1 MRVSKILM
9 FAALASLPA
18 VGLAQEDEKREK
30 SYLLPALEIIGFDAL
45 LNVFDR
51 LVLGEPYHSS
61 MSSIRT
67 NLRRRWV
74 TENDPFEINQFG
86 HPYQGAMY
94 HGFARAS
101 GLNYWTSLGYTF
113 AGSAMWE
120 IAGETSPPSW
130 NDQIASGIAG
140 SFLGEALFRVGNLML
155 ETGPQPAR
163 RSRRF
168 VTAATSTPLSLNRH
182 LFGQRFDQI
191 YPSKNA
197 AYYRRIYVGASTT
210 TETQGDANVNLRPTE
225 GVFDIS
231 MEYGLPGAKGYR
243 YTRPFDYFS
252 MQVTASSGSVLES
265 ILLRGL
271 LVGTAYQGGDAFQ
284 GAWGLYGNYDYIA
297 PQLFRVSSTAL
308 ALGTTFEWRPSD
320 VVGVQATALTGA
332 GYAAVGALTR
342 RDTSDYHYGIAPQ
355 AVLAS
360 RVIFGDRAALDVS
373 GREYYVSR
381 VAGTNGHDNIVR
393 FDAAFTVRLHEQ
405 RALALRYLVSR
416 RDAFFPDVGSRRQV
430 RGTIGLFLTM
440 LGHDRFGLVP
450 RD

>member
-1 MRVSKILM
+1 MLS
-9 FAALASLPA
+9 AAVPSVAIGQS
-18 VGLAQEDEKREK
+18 EEEREK

-51 LVLGEPYHSS
+51 LVLGDPYHTS
-61 MSSIRT
+61 MASIRR

-74 TENDPFEINQFG
+74 TENDPFAINQFG

-101 GLNYWTSLGYTF
+101 GLNFWTSLGYTF
-113 AGSAMWE
+113 TGSAMWE
-120 IAGETSPPSW
+120 IAGETTAPSW

-140 SFLGEALFRVGNLML
+140 SFLGEALFRVGNLVL
-155 ETGPQPAR
+155 ETGPTPPR

-168 VTAATSTPLSLNRH
+168 VSAASSPPLSLNRH
-182 LFGQRFDQI
+182 LFGQRFDRI
-191 YPSKNA
+191 YSSRNA
-197 AYYRRIYVGASTT
+197 PYYRRIHIGASTT
-210 TETQGDANVNLRPTE
+210 TESGGDANVDLRPTE
-225 GVFDIS
+225 GVVDIS
-231 MEYGLPGAKGYR
+231 MEYGLPGVHEYH

-252 MQVTASSGSVLES
+252 MQVTATSGSGLES

-271 LVGTAYQGGDAFQ
+271 LVGSAYHAGEAYHGT
-284 GAWGLYGNYDYIA
+284 WGLYGNYDYIE
-297 PQLFRVSSTAL
+297 PQLFRVSSTAVT
-308 ALGTTFEWRPSD
+308 LGTTFEWRPSD
-320 VVGVQATALTGA
+320 AVGIQATALAGA

-355 AVLAS
+355 AVIAS
-360 RVIFGDRAALDVS
+360 RVIFGDRASIDVS
-373 GREYYVSR
+373 GREFYVSR
-381 VAGTNGHDNIVR
+381 VAGTSGHDNIVR
-393 FDAAFTVRLHEQ
+393 LDAALSVRLSQQ
-405 RALALRYLVSR
+405 RALTLRYLASR

-430 RGTIGLFLTM
+430 RGTVGLFLTM

>member
-1 MRVSKILM
+1 VRFLKVLPVLLVMAAPVSLR
-9 FAALASLPA
+9 
-18 VGLAQEDEKREK
+18 AQAEEKPKK
-30 SYLLPALEIIGFDAL
+30 SYVIPALEIIGFDAL
-45 LNVFDR
+45 LNAFDR
-51 LVLGEPYHSS
+51 LVLGEPYHTSAA
-61 MSSIRT
+61 SIRR

-101 GLNYWTSLGYTF
+101 GLNFWTSLGYTF

-120 IAGETSPPSW
+120 IAGETTPPSW

-140 SFLGEALFRVGNLML
+140 SFLGEALFRVGNLIL

-163 RSRRF
+163 RTRRL
-168 VTAATSTPLSLNRH
+168 VTTATSVPLSVNRR
-182 LFGQRFDQI
+182 LFGQRFDQV
-191 YPSKNA
+191 YASKNA
-197 AYYRRIYVGASTT
+197 AYYRRIYMGASAT
-210 TETQGDANVNLRPTE
+210 TESQGDANVSLRPTE
-225 GVFDIS
+225 GVFDVS
-231 MEYGLPGAKGYR
+231 MEYGLPGAEGYR

-252 MQVTASSGSVLES
+252 MQATATTGSGLES

-271 LVGTAYQGGDAFQ
+271 LVGTGYGLGDMR

-320 VVGVQATALTGA
+320 VLSLQSTAMGGA
-332 GYAAVGALTR
+332 GFAAVGALTR

-355 AVLAS
+355 ALVAS
-360 RVIFGDRAALDVS
+360 RLIFGDRAALDLS
-373 GREYYVSR
+373 AREYYVSR
-381 VAGTNGHDNIVR
+381 VAGTTGHDNIIR
-393 FDAAFTVRLHEQ
+393 FDAAFAVRLHQ
-405 RALALRYLVSR
+405 QTALTVRYLASR

-430 RGTIGLFLTM
+430 RGTLGLFLTM
-440 LGHDRFGLVP
+440 LGHDRFGSVP
-450 RD
+450 RH